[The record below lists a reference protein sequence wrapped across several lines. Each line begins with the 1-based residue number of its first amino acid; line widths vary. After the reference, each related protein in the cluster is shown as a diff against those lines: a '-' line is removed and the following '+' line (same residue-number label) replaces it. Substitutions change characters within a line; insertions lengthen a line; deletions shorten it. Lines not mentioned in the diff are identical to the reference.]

1 MSDKTL
7 LTTAFSVQSVRLVT
21 CLICLLLTFP
31 LVDQIHEDHCEQTA
45 CTSCISSL
53 GCLLPVAGEHF
64 TVIIHKRAGI
74 ERNEAAISAR
84 QAFFRP
90 YDSRG
95 PPQIS

>member
-31 LVDQIHEDHCEQTA
+31 LVDQIHEDHCGQTA
-45 CTSCISSL
+45 CTSCTLSL
-53 GCLLPVAGEHF
+53 GCLLPVGEHF

>member
-1 MSDKTL
+1 MSGKTL

-31 LVDQIHEDHCEQTA
+31 LVEQIHEDHCEQTA

-53 GCLLPVAGEHF
+53 GCLLQGGEHV
-64 TVIIHKRAGI
+64 TVIIHKHAGI
-74 ERNEAAISAR
+74 ERNEEAISAR